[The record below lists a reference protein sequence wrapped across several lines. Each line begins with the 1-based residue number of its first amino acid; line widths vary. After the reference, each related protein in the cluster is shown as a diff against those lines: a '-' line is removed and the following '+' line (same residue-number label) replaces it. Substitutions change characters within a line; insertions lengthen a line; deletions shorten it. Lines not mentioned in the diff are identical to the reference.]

1 MLKKL
6 AVLAL
11 GVVLC
16 FGVSVG
22 CGGKKADSTDGSGA
36 SSTDGGGDGASSTEG
51 EKK

>member
-1 MLKKL
+1 MKKL

-16 FGVSVG
+16 FGVTVG

-36 SSTDGGGDGASSTEG
+36 SSTDGGGDGGSAEG
-51 EKK
+51 DKK